1 MLFDSDLTLKA
12 GELFLAS
19 NARSDG
25 SASSAAGLY
34 LRDTRFLSQ
43 FDLTLD
49 GAPLELLS
57 ASADTLDRAV
67 LHLTNRAGE
76 GDALRAHTIAVLMN
90 VVLAGSMAIDL
101 AITNFSNAPYRGE
114 LAIETT
120 SDFRDLFDVRGFP
133 RTTRGEIL
141 PARAAALSARLEY
154 RAVDG
159 ETVATGIDASPDETA
174 ELIANGEQVS
184 VRFPIALEAGA
195 SSARRIVITPRPPEV
210 TRAAAPAPVPVSA
223 RITTGVPEFDRILER
238 AMSDLAGL
246 DTPFPEGTMPAAGIP
261 WFVAPFGR
269 DSLIVGLQTLHL
281 RPESALGTLQVLATL
296 QGREV
301 VPETEEEPGK
311 ILHEMRYGEM
321 ARTREIPHRPYYG
334 TVDATPLFAW
344 LVAEAAL
351 WTGDAAVWQRFKPH
365 AERALQ
371 WCEEYGDLDGDGLI
385 EYSTAT
391 QSSAHISH
399 KVWKDSH
406 DSLHYPD
413 GRPVTGLIAAV
424 EVQGYLFAAYDR
436 LAVAAGHFG
445 DAQWAERLRE
455 RAAAVRQTV
464 ESQFWLE
471 DEGYYAQAL
480 NGEKQPIGSVSSNP
494 GHLLF
499 AGLPAPERAQR
510 VAARM
515 ISPDL
520 DSGLGLRTLSAA
532 SASYNPMSY
541 HNGSVWPHDN
551 SLAIAGLYRYG
562 LASEGARLVAGLLAA
577 ANADP
582 KLRLPELY
590 CGFPREDADT
600 APVAYPVS
608 CSPQAWA
615 AGALPLIVRAMLGL
629 EFDLDAT
636 RVTAS
641 PQLPDWLS
649 EVEIEGLRVGGASGE
664 LAIRRSGG
672 GYDISSQGLPV
683 ALIER

>member
-1 MLFDSDLTLKA
+1 
-12 GELFLAS
+12 
-19 NARSDG
+19 
-25 SASSAAGLY
+25 
-34 LRDTRFLSQ
+34 
-43 FDLTLD
+43 
-49 GAPLELLS
+49 
-57 ASADTLDRAV
+57 
-67 LHLTNRAGE
+67 
-76 GDALRAHTIAVLMN
+76 
-90 VVLAGSMAIDL
+90 
-101 AITNFSNAPYRGE
+101 
-114 LAIETT
+114 
-120 SDFRDLFDVRGFP
+120 
-133 RTTRGEIL
+133 
-141 PARAAALSARLEY
+141 
-154 RAVDG
+154 
-159 ETVATGIDASPDETA
+159 
-174 ELIANGEQVS
+174 
-184 VRFPIALEAGA
+184 
-195 SSARRIVITPRPPEV
+195 
-210 TRAAAPAPVPVSA
+210 
-223 RITTGVPEFDRILER
+223 
-238 AMSDLAGL
+238 
-246 DTPFPEGTMPAAGIP
+246 MPAAGIP

-296 QGREV
+296 QGNEV
-301 VPETEEEPGK
+301 VRETEEEPGK

-321 ARTREIPHRPYYG
+321 ARAREIPHRPYYG

-351 WTGDAAVWQRFKPH
+351 WTGDAEVWRRFKPH

-436 LAVAAGHFG
+436 LAIAAGQFG
-445 DAQWAERLRE
+445 DVEWGQWLRE
-455 RAAAVRQTV
+455 RAEAVRATV

-480 NGEKQPIGSVSSNP
+480 NGEKQPIGSISSNP

-515 ISPDL
+515 ISSDL
-520 DSGLGLRTLSAA
+520 DSGWGLRTLSAA

-562 LASEGARLVAGLLAA
+562 LANEGARLVDGLLAA
-577 ANADP
+577 ATADP

-590 CGFPREDADT
+590 CGFPRGDADT

-629 EFDLDAT
+629 QFDLDT
-636 RVTAS
+636 KCLTAN
-641 PQLPDWLS
+641 PHLPNWLNKI
-649 EVEIEGLRVGGASGE
+649 EITGVRVGGATGALSISR
-664 LAIRRSGG
+664 AGG
-672 GYDISSQGLPV
+672 GYDVSSHGFPGS
-683 ALIER
+683 